1 MLRRVTT
8 RLTDYPLPFACGLP
22 EAAERSNSMSN
33 SENDGELGTSQ
44 AGPISVAEVF
54 REVVSLL
61 EQYSPAWYSDA
72 HRSRVQA
79 ALRILERS

>member
-1 MLRRVTT
+1 
-8 RLTDYPLPFACGLP
+8 
-22 EAAERSNSMSN
+22 MSN
-33 SENDGELGTSQ
+33 SENDSELGASP
-44 AGPISVAEVF
+44 AGSISVAEVF
-54 REVVSLL
+54 RELVSLL

>member
-1 MLRRVTT
+1 
-8 RLTDYPLPFACGLP
+8 
-22 EAAERSNSMSN
+22 MSS

-54 REVVSLL
+54 KELVSLL

-72 HRSRVQA
+72 HRSRARA
-79 ALRILERS
+79 ALCILERP

>member
-1 MLRRVTT
+1 
-8 RLTDYPLPFACGLP
+8 
-22 EAAERSNSMSN
+22 MSN

-72 HRSRVQA
+72 HRSRAQA